1 MRNLTIKTIVLS
13 VVLSAFSAS
22 AFDFKNK
29 VKPFLDKYCLD
40 CHDDDT
46 QKGDVS
52 LHQLKDI
59 TVDNA
64 ELWKQVWEQVA
75 LEEMPPR
82 KKKTQP
88 DLKSR
93 LIISDMITEELAKVL
108 QIKGGF
114 TSHLHPLKGNHL
126 DHDLIFNTKHSNL
139 QPTSSPARIWRVHP
153 QEHMVRLNELITKE
167 NEYDPSK
174 PGVRTRGDHITAN
187 LQGEIKVYFGLDRY
201 VGHVGGTAAYA
212 ASVTGFPAMLSSV
225 RDHGLK
231 SYPHLYSVNSSEA
244 TQIMSVAEQ
253 ILKFMAYGPVGEP
266 FQFGD
271 DVRKINAELKKLNL
285 GDIRGLPTGI
295 FYSTKVKRP
304 ITPVYHLMNEEGVS
318 DTRLIESI
326 EYLFQALTLR
336 QPSKA
341 EVGSYLAIAK
351 NSIKDLG
358 KKDGVIL
365 GLAPIFLER
374 DALFRPELAAYG
386 KADQYG
392 RVMLQGEE
400 LALAINGA
408 FSYIL
413 PNDKLK
419 KSLTGGRLKSRE
431 DVKRE
436 VARILNDD
444 SIRKPRI
451 LQFFKE
457 YFDYDLCA
465 TICKDDKALAS
476 GGGSKGTRHYS
487 AMNSMIHNTDRL
499 IEIIL
504 HEDKNVFKELLTT
517 DRVIYTK
524 GDDVYFRNIAK
535 KIPTLGKKKKA
546 NKKKGIKAETEAEF
560 KERKKAHSAIYA
572 KVMNSI
578 FPGSKSNIYVRTP
591 QFIAKAKSKTLTT
604 LSKTQRMGILTHP
617 SWLVSHSDAMDNH
630 AIARGKWIRERLL
643 GDAVPDVP
651 ITVDAMLPDEPKE
664 TLRHRMRVTREKD
677 CWRCHQKM
685 DPLGMPFEMFN
696 HLGLLRE
703 KEQGK
708 PVDASGEIIYSGDSS
723 LDGKVG
729 NALEMIQKLSESER
743 VEQVFVR
750 HVFRFWMG
758 RNENINDAPVLQ
770 AAHKAY
776 KQSGGS
782 MKALLTSLLT
792 SDAFLYRKVTQ

>member
-1 MRNLTIKTIVLS
+1 MNTLYLKLTALLLALS
-13 VVLSAFSAS
+13 GFTAS

-29 VKPFLDKYCLD
+29 VKPFLDKYCLE
-40 CHDDDT
+40 CHDEDT

-52 LHQLKDI
+52 LHQLKDV

-64 ELWKQVWEQVA
+64 ELWKQIWEQVA

-82 KKKTQP
+82 KKKNQP
-88 DLKSR
+88 DQNTR
-93 LIISDMITEELAKVL
+93 LLISDMITDKLSEVLKV
-108 QIKGGF
+108 KGGF
-114 TSHLHPLKGNHL
+114 TSHMHPLKGNHL
-126 DHDLIFNTKHSNL
+126 DHNLLFNTDLKNL

-167 NEYDPSK
+167 RDFDANR
-174 PGVRTRGDHITAN
+174 PGIRTRGDHITAN

-212 ASVTGFPAMLSSV
+212 ASVTGFPAMLSTV
-225 RDHGLK
+225 RDHGIK

-271 DVRKINAELKKLNL
+271 DVKKINAEIKRLNL

-295 FYSTKVKRP
+295 FYSTKEKRP
-304 ITPVYHLMNEEGVS
+304 ITPVYHLMKEDGVS
-318 DTRLIESI
+318 DARLIESI
-326 EYLFQALTLR
+326 KYLFEKLTLR
-336 QPSKA
+336 PAAPA
-341 EVGSYLAIAK
+341 EVENYLAIAK
-351 NSIKDLG
+351 KSIKDLG

-365 GLAPIFLER
+365 GLAPIFLDR

-386 KADQYG
+386 SPDKYG
-392 RVMLQGEE
+392 RVMLQGQE
-400 LALAINGA
+400 LALAVNTA
-408 FSYIL
+408 FSYINHDNKL
-413 PNDKLK
+413 QKALVAGKLK
-419 KSLTGGRLKSRE
+419 TRE

-436 VARILNDD
+436 VIRILNDD

-476 GGGSKGTRHYS
+476 GGGGKGTKHY
-487 AMNSMIHNTDRL
+487 AVMNSMIVNTDRL
-499 IEIIL
+499 IELIL
-504 HEDKNVFKELLTT
+504 EEDKNVFKELLTT
-517 DRVIYTK
+517 NRVIYDPKLDSAYFANIDKKVKPKKTEAKK
-524 GDDVYFRNIAK
+524 GDKKQNKKEQQKAEADAQRASLKEIFTGADKPIFVRKPQFIYGPDKAK
-535 KIPTLGKKKKA
+535 KI
-546 NKKKGIKAETEAEF
+546 
-560 KERKKAHSAIYA
+560 
-572 KVMNSI
+572 
-578 FPGSKSNIYVRTP
+578 
-591 QFIAKAKSKTLTT
+591 TT
-604 LSKTQRMGILTHP
+604 LNSSQRMGILTHP

-664 TLRHRMRVTREKD
+664 TLRHRMRVTQENE
-677 CWRCHQKM
+677 CWRCHKKM
-685 DPLGMPFEMFN
+685 DPLGLPFEMFN
-696 HLGLLRE
+696 HLGLLRD

-708 PVDASGEIIYSGDSS
+708 PVDASGEIFYSGDPK
-723 LDGKVG
+723 LDGKVN
-729 NALEMIQKLSESER
+729 NAIEMIKKLSESER

-758 RNENINDAPVLQ
+758 RNENINDAPVLR
-770 AAHKAY
+770 AAHQAY

-792 SDAFLYRKVTQ
+792 SDAFLYRQVSK

>member
-1 MRNLTIKTIVLS
+1 MKNLTFKIAVLS
-13 VVLSAFSAS
+13 IALTAFSAS

-29 VKPFLDKYCLD
+29 VKPFLEKYCFD
-40 CHDDDT
+40 CHDEDT
-46 QKGDVS
+46 EKGDIV
-52 LHQLKDI
+52 LDNLTEI

-64 ELWKQVWEQVA
+64 ELWKQVWESVA

-82 KKKTQP
+82 KKKKQP
-88 DLKSR
+88 ELRDR
-93 LIISDMITEELAKVL
+93 LIISDMITAELAKVL
-108 QIKGGF
+108 KVKGGF

-126 DHDLIFNTKHSNL
+126 DHDLLFNKEHKNL
-139 QPTSSPARIWRVHP
+139 KPTSSPARIWRVHP
-153 QEHMVRLNELITKE
+153 QEHLVRLNELITKE
-167 NEYDPSK
+167 KEYDPSK

-201 VGHVGGTAAYA
+201 IGHVGGTAAYA
-212 ASVTGFPAMLSSV
+212 ASVTGFPAMLSTV

-253 ILKFMAYGPVGEP
+253 VLKFMAYGPVGEP

-271 DVRKINAELKKLNL
+271 DVKKINAEIKKLGL

-295 FYSTKVKRP
+295 FYSTKIKRP
-304 ITPVYHLMNEEGVS
+304 LTPVYHLMKEEGAS
-318 DTRLIESI
+318 DARLLESI
-326 EYLFQALTLR
+326 KYLFEALTLR
-336 QPSKA
+336 PPTNA
-341 EVGSYLAIAK
+341 EVGNYLAIVK
-351 NSIKDLG
+351 KSIKDLG

-365 GLAPIFLER
+365 GLAPIFLDR
-374 DALFRPELAAYG
+374 DALFRPELVPQG
-386 KADQYG
+386 SPDKYG
-392 RVMLQGEE
+392 RIMLQGQE
-400 LALAINGA
+400 LALAVNGA
-408 FSYIL
+408 FSYIK
-413 PNDKLK
+413 PDDKLAK
-419 KSLTGGRLKSRE
+419 ALAAGKLKSRE

-436 VARILNDD
+436 VSRILNDD

-476 GGGSKGTRHYS
+476 GGASKGTRHYA

-499 IEIIL
+499 IELIL
-504 HEDKNVFKELLTT
+504 KEDKNVFKELLTT
-517 DRVIYTK
+517 DRVIYTG

-535 KIPTLGKKKKA
+535 KLPALGKKKKA
-546 NKKKGIKAETEAEF
+546 NKKKGIKAETDAEF
-560 KERKKAHSAIYA
+560 KARKKAHSIELA
-572 KVMNSI
+572 KVMNEI
-578 FPGSKSNIYVRTP
+578 FPGEKSRIFVRTP
-591 QFIAKAKSKTLTT
+591 QFIAREKSKTLTT
-604 LSKTQRMGILTHP
+604 LNKGQRMGILTHP

-664 TLRHRMRVTREKD
+664 TLRHRMRVTREQE

-685 DPLGMPFEMFN
+685 DPLGMPFEMYN

-708 PVDASGEIIYSGDSS
+708 PVDASGEIIYSGDPK
-723 LDGKVG
+723 LDGKVS
-729 NALEMIQKLSESER
+729 NALEMIKKLSESER

-758 RNENINDAPVLQ
+758 RNENINDAPVLKT
-770 AAHKAY
+770 AHKAY
-776 KQSGGS
+776 KESGGS

-792 SDAFLYRKVTQ
+792 SDAFLYRTR